1 LPFYPRAFS
10 ALSSPRSAAARRG
23 AHGGSAH
30 SNAAAVHLAAG
41 PTAALGRNLGNA
53 AQIAAQRAGLVP
65 ATTGDGNCGDGG
77 SLRTTIFAMVRA
89 VALGVAVETANRC
102 LKQR

>member
-1 LPFYPRAFS
+1 MFS
-10 ALSSPRSAAARRG
+10 KPHNSPAARRG
-23 AHGGSAH
+23 AHGGSAY

-41 PTAALGRNLGNA
+41 PTAALGRHLGNA
-53 AQIAAQRAGLVP
+53 AHIAAQRAGLVG
-65 ATTGDGNCGDGG
+65 AASADGSSGGDG
-77 SLRTTIFAMVRA
+77 LRSALFAMARA